1 MDVDE
6 TDATLSSEAEVR
18 IPVTELIR
26 KLGLAVAHAQ
36 LELTKIGVEI
46 GELLASAQV
55 TFPDENGQ
63 SVTRS
68 LLELGFL
75 PSFYEIGETE
85 IDVALTLGLAAHG
98 EDGDA
103 NSADETE
110 LFGVVLSPAY
120 HRKYDFDAAGASRLR
135 ARLVNVP
142 PPAEYVAAL
151 RGGDGG

>member
-1 MDVDE
+1 MANE
-6 TDATLSSEAEVR
+6 SFTLASDAEVR
-18 IPVTELIR
+18 IPVTELIE
-26 KLGLAVAHAQ
+26 KLGVAVARAQ
-36 LELTKIGVEI
+36 LELAKVGVHI
-46 GELLASAQV
+46 GELLASAEV
-55 TFPDENGQ
+55 TFEDENGQ

-85 IDVALTLGLAAHG
+85 IEVALTLGLRAAG
-98 EDGDA
+98 EGGDA
-103 NSADETE
+103 AAEGETV
-110 LFGVVLSPAY
+110 LFGIVLSPAY
-120 HRKYDFDAAGASRLR
+120 QRKYDFDATGAARVR